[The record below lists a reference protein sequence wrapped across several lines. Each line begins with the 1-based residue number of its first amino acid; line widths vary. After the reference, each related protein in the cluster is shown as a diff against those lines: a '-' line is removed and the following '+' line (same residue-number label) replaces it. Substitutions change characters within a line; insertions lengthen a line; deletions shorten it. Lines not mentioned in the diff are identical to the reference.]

1 MLGDSFLF
9 LPSVRHPF
17 PEPLGFYGASRG
29 LTDKPFPTLFPENY
43 TCTERKNFP
52 GNALQ
57 SGGTGAAANLCD
69 RKNRPGTGR
78 WMNGRGPE
86 NGRKGNCRTS
96 GVRERHPRPIK
107 KAGRGPARRKKRTGI
122 RPLSIHA
129 EVFPRCPAPHSLSL
143 RLQNGTHTA
152 FSPKSLIPRSSRIS
166 SLRLS
171 RASSGSSGKR
181 YGCDSGQRSG
191 LK

>member
-1 MLGDSFLF
+1 MSRCRRSCSCGVSEVFASKYARMSSKICCTIIHLFLF
-9 LPSVRHPF
+9 CLSLCSASLSGTVRVLRRF
-17 PEPLGFYGASRG
+17 EG

-43 TCTERKNFP
+43 TCAERKNFP

-86 NGRKGNCRTS
+86 NGRKGNCHTG
-96 GVRERHPRPIK
+96 GVRERHPCPIK
-107 KAGRGPARRKKRTGI
+107 KAGRGPARRKKRTEI

-129 EVFPRCPAPHSLSL
+129 EVFRGIRLLTPCP
-143 RLQNGTHTA
+143 
-152 FSPKSLIPRSSRIS
+152 
-166 SLRLS
+166 
-171 RASSGSSGKR
+171 
-181 YGCDSGQRSG
+181 
-191 LK
+191 